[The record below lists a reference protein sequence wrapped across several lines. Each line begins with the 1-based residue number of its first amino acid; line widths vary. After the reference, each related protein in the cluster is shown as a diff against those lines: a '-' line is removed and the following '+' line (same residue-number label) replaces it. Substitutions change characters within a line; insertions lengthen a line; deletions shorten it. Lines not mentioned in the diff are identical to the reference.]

1 MSIDS
6 MLPKELDKAFSSNS
20 LMKASCMLF
29 MEVMLLLNLS
39 VPRPVRETDWRINLR
54 VLGLLQD
61 IFWLDIIEALCH

>member
-6 MLPKELDKAFSSNS
+6 ELPKELDKALSSNS